1 MIISFN
7 LPLKGKKDCVIKE
20 AVANKNLDIVLPLF
34 WANSTIKYVAWCPD

>member
-20 AVANKNLDIVLPLF
+20 AVANKNLDIVLPPVLGQF
-34 WANSTIKYVAWCPD
+34 YDKICGLVS